1 MNRRYILK
9 GALAAAALT
18 VINPAKAADEALTYT
33 PELYQELLAS
43 GEPFMLDFF
52 ATWCSTC
59 RTQERTISTIKNAN
73 PDYANVKVVKVDW
86 DQHGNSELSKSLA
99 IPRRSTLVM
108 FKDGK
113 ELSRV
118 VAQTGAEPIE
128 ALFAAAIL

>member
-1 MNRRYILK
+1 MNRRNILK
-9 GALAAAALT
+9 SALALT
-18 VINPAKAADEALTYT
+18 AISVLNPVKAADEPLTYT
-33 PELYQELLAS
+33 PELYEQLLSS

-59 RTQERTISTIKNAN
+59 RAQERTIAQIQDAN
-73 PDYANVKVVKVDW
+73 PDYANIKVVKVDW
-86 DQHGNSELSKSLA
+86 DQHGKSDLSKSLE

-118 VAQTGAEPIE
+118 VAQTGAAPIE
-128 ALFAAAIL
+128 AMFAEALL